1 VCIRTV
7 TATRTNTLI
16 DALGCRS
23 PSNNVHGSVVATSLL
38 HTALFLT
45 CTISTTHTVHYQAYQ
60 ADADQRFAAAKTAL
74 TESSKRR
81 MLAIETGTTPGT
93 PGEELAA

>member
-1 VCIRTV
+1 MHARTY
-7 TATRTNTLI
+7 API
-16 DALGCRS
+16 D
-23 PSNNVHGSVVATSLL
+23 
-38 HTALFLT
+38 
-45 CTISTTHTVHYQAYQ
+45 QAYQ
-60 ADADQRFAAAKTAL
+60 ADADRKFSDAKTAL